1 MHLKF
6 IKGLITILALSLLT
20 SCQFY
25 KSQGRKN
32 FESDSE
38 GRLQKSTFGSGL
50 TENNGANDDNEGFET
65 AYCWVQFKT
74 EPFPTNTDLKKIIS
88 IKAIDQSQIEICEGA

>member
-1 MHLKF
+1 MHLKLF
-6 IKGLITILALSLLT
+6 KGFITIITLSLLT

-50 TENNGANDDNEGFET
+50 TENTVANDDNKDIEPT
-65 AYCWVQFKT
+65 YCWVQFKT
-74 EPFPTNTDLKKIIS
+74 ESFPANTDHKKIIS
-88 IKAIDQSQIEICEGA
+88 IKAIDQFQIEICEGA